1 MQAHRTVLANFGYL
15 SILQAYSVL
24 LPLLTVPYLMR
35 VLGLEVYGLVV
46 YAQAIIQYFVIIV
59 NFGFNITAT
68 KDISIHRDDKAKVEE
83 IVSSV
88 LISKIILFLISF
100 VSLAVAVYTIPALRE
115 HALLYFFSMALCLSE
130 VVFPIWFF
138 QGVEKMRYITI
149 VNVISRTLFAACI
162 FIFIK
167 APEQYLFI
175 PVFNG
180 FGALI
185 GGAYALW
192 VVFYKE
198 KIAFSFQPFH
208 VIWYYVKESAPLFM
222 TRASAQVYV
231 RTNIVVVG
239 SFLGMAEAGFYD
251 LALKVVTVL
260 GMPFQTLKQAIF
272 PKVSKD
278 LNLAFVHK
286 AIKIVILV
294 AVIMIAGTE
303 LIAPYVMRVLTGS
316 DSLTAVQTLRLL
328 VFILLAMVM
337 SGFFGEQL
345 LIPFGKKKAY
355 VRGMLT
361 TAVFYF
367 SLLSLLYGL
376 KVLNL
381 YSIISIVIATEFY
394 LAFYFLIVC
403 RKNKLL

>member
-15 SILQAYSVL
+15 SILQAYSVM

-35 VLGLEVYGLVV
+35 VLGVEVYGLVI
-46 YAQAIIQYFVIIV
+46 YAQAIIQYFVIVV

-68 KDISIHRDDKAKVEE
+68 KDISIHRDDKAKLKE

-88 LISKIILFLISF
+88 LISKVILFLISL
-100 VSLAVAVYTIPALRE
+100 VALTVAVYAIPALRD

-138 QGVEKMRYITI
+138 QGIEKMRYITI

-167 APEQYLFI
+167 NPEQYLFI
-175 PVFNG
+175 PIFNG

-192 VVFYKE
+192 VVFFKE
-198 KIAFSFQPFH
+198 KIGFSFQPFH
-208 VIWYYVKESAPLFM
+208 ILWSYVKDSAPLFL

-272 PKVSKD
+272 PKVSKE
-278 LNLAFVHK
+278 LNLRFVHK
-286 AIKIVILV
+286 TIKIVILV
-294 AVIMIAGTE
+294 ALVMILGAQV
-303 LIAPYVMRVLTGS
+303 IAPFVMQVLTGT
-316 DSLTAVQTLRLL
+316 DSITAVQTLRLL
-328 VFILLAMVM
+328 VVILLAMVM

-355 VRGMLT
+355 VRGMIT
-361 TAVFYF
+361 TAIFYF
-367 SLLSLLYGL
+367 SLLSLLYAL
-376 KVLNL
+376 KLLNL

-394 LAFYFLIVC
+394 LAFFFLFAC